1 MRRIAGLCSVRC
13 PWRVLLPRSRNPGRA
28 SAKVHSLASRSTSGK
43 LSEDTVTKAV
53 RDALEGV
60 SEIELTVTGRRT
72 GRQISRPVWFVQED
86 ESIFLVP
93 ITGSDS
99 QWYRNVRQT
108 PMIQVSSNGMA
119 LSTSA
124 TPITD
129 ADRVDHVVDMFREKY
144 GADQVEAHYPKHDVA
159 VQVSLM

>member
-1 MRRIAGLCSVRC
+1 M
-13 PWRVLLPRSRNPGRA
+13 
-28 SAKVHSLASRSTSGK
+28 
-43 LSEDTVTKAV
+43 TKAV